1 MLFKELTRVESIP
14 DIIIFVRFNKYNW
27 KVNIEIKILEPLEA
41 FSNILIKID
50 MLSEIWEPPTH
61 NVVGDGLRP

>member
-27 KVNIEIKILEPLEA
+27 KIDIEIKILESLEA
-41 FSNILIKID
+41 FLIYY
-50 MLSEIWEPPTH
+50 
-61 NVVGDGLRP
+61 

>member
-1 MLFKELTRVESIP
+1 MLNNELNYAESIP
-14 DIIIFVRFNKYNW
+14 DIRYFVRLINKYNR

-50 MLSEIWEPPTH
+50 MLSE
-61 NVVGDGLRP
+61 V